1 MSDNKELGINTI
13 CLHIGDV
20 KDREYKGA
28 VSPIYTS
35 TSYEYED
42 MEVKRYPRLFNTPNQ
57 VALGKKVAALEKKD
71 DAIIL
76 SSGMAAISTALLA
89 FLKQGDHIIFQN
101 ALYGGTFRII
111 TKEFQRFG
119 IEYSFTK
126 GLSKEDFERELR
138 PNTKVVYVETPANP
152 LLQITDLEMVGDF
165 AKKNQLISMID
176 NTFASP
182 INQTPGDFGIDVIIH
197 SATKY
202 MGGHSDISAGAIAAS
217 KEHLEVVKSIA
228 VSLGG
233 NLSDYTVWLLERS
246 MKTMSLRVHAQ
257 CDNAMAMA
265 LYLSDHPSVEKV
277 YYPGLET
284 HPGHEIAKRQM
295 NQFGA
300 IVSFEL
306 NEKCNA
312 HDFLVS
318 LKLIK
323 PSMSL
328 AGVESTMLSPAKTSH
343 SSMNSLERQEAGISD
358 GLIRFS
364 LGIED
369 LADLIDDF
377 EQALNAIQ

>member
-1 MSDNKELGINTI
+1 MSNKNSLGINSI
-13 CLHIGDV
+13 CVHLGEV
-20 KDREYKGA
+20 KDKEFKGA

-35 TSYEYED
+35 TSYAYED
-42 MEVKRYPRLFNTPNQ
+42 MEVGRYPRLFNSPNQ
-57 VALGKKVAALEKKD
+57 EGLSKKIAALEKKE
-71 DAIIL
+71 AAMIL
-76 SSGMAAISTALLA
+76 SSGMAAVSTALLG
-89 FLKQGDHIIFQN
+89 FLTKGDHIIFQN

-111 TKEFQRFG
+111 TKEFKRFG

-126 GLSKEDFERELR
+126 GLSKEDFEREIR

-152 LLQITDLEMVGDF
+152 LLQITDLEMVGAF
-165 AKKNQLISMID
+165 AKENGLISMID

-182 INQTPGDFGIDVIIH
+182 INQTPHDFGIDIIIH

-217 KEHLEVVKSIA
+217 KEHLEIARSIA
-228 VSLGG
+228 ISLGG

-257 CDNAMAMA
+257 CENALAMAR
-265 LYLSDHPSVEKV
+265 YLESHPDIDRV

-284 HPGHEIAKRQM
+284 HPDHEIAKKQM
-295 NQFGA
+295 NNFGA

-306 NEKCNA
+306 REGLNA
-312 HDFLVS
+312 HDFLLS
-318 LKLIK
+318 LQLIK

-343 SSMNSLERQEAGISD
+343 SALNEQQRKEAGITD

-364 LGIED
+364 LGIEEMG
-369 LADLIDDF
+369 DLIDDF
-377 EQALNAIQ
+377 EHALKTIQ

>member
-1 MSDNKELGINTI
+1 MSNNKSLGINSI
-13 CLHIGDV
+13 CVHLGEV
-20 KDREYKGA
+20 KDKEYKGA

-42 MEVKRYPRLFNTPNQ
+42 MEVGRYPRLFNSPNQ
-57 VALGKKVAALEKKD
+57 EALSKKIAALENKE

-76 SSGMAAISTALLA
+76 SSGMAAISTALLG
-89 FLKQGDHIIFQN
+89 FLQKGDHIVFQN

-126 GLSKEDFERELR
+126 GLSREDFEKALK

-152 LLQITDLEMVGDF
+152 LLQITDLEMVNNF
-165 AKKNQLISMID
+165 AKEHGLLSMID

-182 INQTPGDFGIDVIIH
+182 INQIPHDYGIDIVIH

-217 KEHLEVVKSIA
+217 KVHIEIAKSIA
-228 VSLGG
+228 ISLGG

-246 MKTMSLRVHAQ
+246 MKTMSLRVNAQ

-265 LYLSDHPSVEKV
+265 QYLDAHPDINKV
-277 YYPGLET
+277 YYPGLEF
-284 HPGHEIAKRQM
+284 HPGYEIAQKQM
-295 NQFGA
+295 NKFGA

-306 NEKCNA
+306 REGLNA
-312 HDFLVS
+312 HDFLLS
-318 LKLIK
+318 LQLIK

-343 SSMNSLERQEAGISD
+343 SALNEQERKDAGISD

-364 LGIED
+364 LGIEEVN
-369 LADLIDDF
+369 DLIDDI
-377 EQALNAIQ
+377 EQAIKAIQ